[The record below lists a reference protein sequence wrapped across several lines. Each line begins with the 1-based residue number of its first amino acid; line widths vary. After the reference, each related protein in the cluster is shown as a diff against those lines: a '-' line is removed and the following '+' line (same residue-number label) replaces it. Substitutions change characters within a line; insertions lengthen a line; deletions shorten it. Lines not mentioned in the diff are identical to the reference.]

1 MPTCARLATLF
12 VVAACSASAVP
23 PARAQDITA
32 SVSAQAPASHPLMTP
47 EALAQAEANFHT
59 CLAGLWP
66 AAQRRGISPATYQAV
81 MNALEPDM
89 GLFKHMDGQPEF
101 ERPIWWYIDSLV
113 TEARVRKGREM
124 LAQYKPVF
132 DAIEQRWGVDRHLLT
147 AIWGIESNFGTRD
160 GMGNRDVVRSTAS
173 LACIGRRQ
181 AYFQDEFLAAV
192 LILQR
197 GDVPAEHM
205 RGSWAGAF
213 GMTQFMPTGYVRYSV
228 DFDGDG
234 HANLVDSV
242 PDALASTANRFR
254 AEKWVTGQTWG
265 YEVVLPQ
272 GFNFLLADRTR
283 RLSLAEWSRYGVQ
296 RANGMAFPRGS
307 DQAYLLLPAGA
318 RGPAFLML
326 ENFRVIMK
334 YNPAEAYALAIGHLA
349 DRLRGG
355 GPFIQ
360 PWPRDT
366 QLLSRNERFEL
377 QSLLLGYG
385 YDIGQPDG
393 KIGGKTRDALR
404 QIQAHLG
411 LVPDGFATAEVL
423 THLKR

>member
-1 MPTCARLATLF
+1 MPSCARLATLA
-12 VVAACSASAVP
+12 VAALWSATAY
-23 PARAQDITA
+23 AQDIT
-32 SVSAQAPASHPLMTP
+32 SSIPAQPRASHPLMTP
-47 EALAQAEANFHT
+47 EALAEAEANFSN

-66 AAQRRGISPATYQAV
+66 AAQRRGINRQTFEAVVRATT
-81 MNALEPDM
+81 PDM
-89 GLFKHMDGQPEF
+89 SLFKLMDGQPEF
-101 ERPIWWYIDSLV
+101 ERPIWWYVDSLV
-113 TEARVRKGREM
+113 TETRIRKGREM

-132 DAIEQRWGVDRHLLT
+132 DAIERQWGVDRHLLT

-160 GMGNRDVVRSTAS
+160 GMGGRDVVRSTAS

-197 GDVPAEHM
+197 GDVPPDHM

-213 GMTQFMPTGYVRYSV
+213 GMTQFMPTGYVRYAV

-254 AEKWVTGQTWG
+254 AEKWMTGQTWG
-265 YEVVLPQ
+265 YEVVLPP
-272 GFNFLLADRTR
+272 GFDYLLADRNR
-283 RLSLAEWSRYGVQ
+283 RLSLGEWSRLGAQ
-296 RANGMAFPRGS
+296 RANGLPFPRSG
-307 DQAYLLLPAGA
+307 DQAFLLIPAGS

-326 ENFRVIMK
+326 ENFRVIMR

-349 DRLRGG
+349 DRMRGG
-355 GPFIQ
+355 GPFVQ
-360 PWPRDT
+360 AWPRDA

-377 QSLLLGYG
+377 QMLLLGYG
-385 YDIGQPDG
+385 FDIGQPDG
-393 KIGGKTRDALR
+393 KIGGKTRTALR
-404 QIQAHLG
+404 QVQAQLG
-411 LVPDGFATAEVL
+411 LVPDGFATTEVL
-423 THLKR
+423 SHLKR